1 MLKKKNIAMIMA
13 AATVATSVAP
23 AFATSLDKQT
33 ISVKDDEKVA
43 ALKAEVKGYLD
54 TKYTEVQ
61 SGVDADGTISF
72 ESVTKNTSPY
82 SVSVEG
88 KQGGATLSSKD
99 ITSVKGLQEELDK
112 LTQNGDNLVI
122 TVKNTTAFNKVDEE
136 ITNWKTAEY
145 KISDLAG
152 VITAAEGLKD
162 TKEVEDVEKIDK
174 NTVSI
179 ALKNNDTPLVIKT
192 GDAKLNIKAEGA
204 IYKKDDFGNFLD
216 KEGNIIKSDDNDNK
230 VVIGF
235 DYNKYALEESDKE
248 ADKVITVNY
257 QTVNAEELKG
267 SDLYNPTTKRL
278 TEQGDD
284 LARLIRDYNIKS
296 ATKATVTRNG
306 LSITVDFPVNVD
318 GIVKSTLKI
327 TGTSTEIT
335 AINAQLEKARTTG
348 KIDTLAGDSRV
359 TTAIE
364 VSKDAFT
371 TASNV
376 VLVSGDVIADGLAAT
391 TFAKSLNAPV
401 LLTGKDA
408 VSEET
413 MDEIERLEATKVYVV
428 GGKSVISEEV
438 RNQLEAK
445 NIAVERIAG
454 EDRFETSL
462 KIAKKIVDVKS
473 SEVANEVFIAGGYAE
488 ADTMSVAAVAAQGGK
503 VDNSS
508 VDPILLVSK
517 DGLSKDQ
524 KEWLEAANSSTKAY
538 VIGGENSVAKEVEV
552 QLEDVVSGEVKRL
565 AGDSRQETNA
575 QVIKE
580 FYTAPIT
587 NVYVAKSDNKG
598 LVDALSAGVA
608 AAADN
613 TTPVVLAT
621 DELHSS
627 QKAVLNTIKPSS
639 DITKKQVGYGIAD
652 KVWEAIN
659 KLF

>member
-1 MLKKKNIAMIMA
+1 
-13 AATVATSVAP
+13 
-23 AFATSLDKQT
+23 
-33 ISVKDDEKVA
+33 
-43 ALKAEVKGYLD
+43 
-54 TKYTEVQ
+54 
-61 SGVDADGTISF
+61 
-72 ESVTKNTSPY
+72 
-82 SVSVEG
+82 
-88 KQGGATLSSKD
+88 
-99 ITSVKGLQEELDK
+99 
-112 LTQNGDNLVI
+112 
-122 TVKNTTAFNKVDEE
+122 
-136 ITNWKTAEY
+136 
-145 KISDLAG
+145 
-152 VITAAEGLKD
+152 
-162 TKEVEDVEKIDK
+162 
-174 NTVSI
+174 
-179 ALKNNDTPLVIKT
+179 
-192 GDAKLNIKAEGA
+192 
-204 IYKKDDFGNFLD
+204 
-216 KEGNIIKSDDNDNK
+216 
-230 VVIGF
+230 
-235 DYNKYALEESDKE
+235 
-248 ADKVITVNY
+248 
-257 QTVNAEELKG
+257 
-267 SDLYNPTTKRL
+267 
-278 TEQGDD
+278 
-284 LARLIRDYNIKS
+284 
-296 ATKATVTRNG
+296 
-306 LSITVDFPVNVD
+306 
-318 GIVKSTLKI
+318 
-327 TGTSTEIT
+327 
-335 AINAQLEKARTTG
+335 
-348 KIDTLAGDSRV
+348 
-359 TTAIE
+359 
-364 VSKDAFT
+364 
-371 TASNV
+371 
-376 VLVSGDVIADGLAAT
+376 
-391 TFAKSLNAPV
+391 
-401 LLTGKDA
+401 
-408 VSEET
+408 